1 MQIQSLPRWRQDIQE
16 NRHVFFPVQI
26 YPLILL
32 DVLIRLLDVL
42 KAHHY
47 KQFFYRR
54 IKNGRQISNFLR
66 CTTKLNK
73 TIFINIVQTRNE
85 TRGDEKVYAAF
96 SWIWCVI
103 YDHSFFCCFYFMGCM
118 FYDFIFWVTIVET
131 DYINNLGAQIISLTR
146 TM

>member
-1 MQIQSLPRWRQDIQE
+1 MKDEFWSKNWTSNLKSWDSGSICTSAWTHILIQQDVE
-16 NRHVFFPVQI
+16 FVTSSSRN
-26 YPLILL
+26 
-32 DVLIRLLDVL
+32 
-42 KAHHY
+42 
-47 KQFFYRR
+47 
-54 IKNGRQISNFLR
+54 SNLYVI
-66 CTTKLNK
+66 NK

-103 YDHSFFCCFYFMGCM
+103 YDHSFFCCFYFMDCM